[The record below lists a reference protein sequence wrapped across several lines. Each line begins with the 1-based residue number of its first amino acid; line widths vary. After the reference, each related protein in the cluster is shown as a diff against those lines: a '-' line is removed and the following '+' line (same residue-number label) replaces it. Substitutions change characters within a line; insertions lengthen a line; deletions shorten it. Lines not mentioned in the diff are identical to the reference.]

1 MSKIATFT
9 IYSQVVSVDCRQE
22 TTGLQVGTWAGPIR
36 TSSGPVPDQFG
47 PVRTSSGPGPDQFG
61 PSSDNTGCPKIV
73 GRKDVT
79 FPKSRFGPYSG
90 FQGPNLVRTWSRTLR
105 THPRVATTQNTGQY
119 GTSENRWAER
129 CNFSDTIFGFL
140 TKSQKPPKV
149 EDCKME
155 LGLVPGWDW
164 ASPKIRW
171 AKRCNFSDQIFV

>member
-1 MSKIATFT
+1 MWTADKRPLGSKL
-9 IYSQVVSVDCRQE
+9 E
-22 TTGLQVGTWAGPIR
+22 LGLDIQNHSKCPR
-36 TSSGPVPDQFG
+36 
-47 PVRTSSGPGPDQFG
+47 
-61 PSSDNTGCPKIV
+61 PSSDQVRALEPRIRDNTGCPKIV

-105 THPRVATTQNTGQY
+105 THPRLATTQNTGQY
-119 GTSENRWAER
+119 GTSESRWAKR

-155 LGLVPGWDW
+155 NTPRGCHNPEYGTIRDVRKSLGE
-164 ASPKIRW
+164 KM
-171 AKRCNFSDQIFV
+171 

>member
-22 TTGLQVGTWAGPIR
+22 TTGLQVGTWAGYPKSF
-36 TSSGPVPDQFG
+36 TSSSVLDQVRTKFG
-47 PVRTSSGPGPDQFG
+47 PWNPEYGTIR
-61 PSSDNTGCPKIV
+61 DNTGCPKIV

>member
-1 MSKIATFT
+1 MARIPGSKARTW
-9 IYSQVVSVDCRQE
+9 SE
-22 TTGLQVGTWAGPIR
+22 LGLEHSEHTPGLPQPRIR
-36 TSSGPVPDQFG
+36 
-47 PVRTSSGPGPDQFG
+47 
-61 PSSDNTGCPKIV
+61 DNTGRPKVV

-119 GTSENRWAER
+119 GTSENRWAKR

>member
-1 MSKIATFT
+1 MWTADKRPLGSKL
-9 IYSQVVSVDCRQE
+9 E
-22 TTGLQVGTWAGPIR
+22 LGLDIQNHSKCPR
-36 TSSGPVPDQFG
+36 
-47 PVRTSSGPGPDQFG
+47 
-61 PSSDNTGCPKIV
+61 PSSDQVRALEPRIRDNTGCPKIV

-105 THPRVATTQNTGQY
+105 TPPRVATTQNTGQY

>member
-1 MSKIATFT
+1 MWTADKRPLGSKL
-9 IYSQVVSVDCRQE
+9 E
-22 TTGLQVGTWAGPIR
+22 LGLDIQNHSKCPR
-36 TSSGPVPDQFG
+36 
-47 PVRTSSGPGPDQFG
+47 
-61 PSSDNTGCPKIV
+61 PSSDQVRALEPRIRDNTGCPKIV

-105 THPRVATTQNTGQY
+105 TPPRVATTQNTGQY
-119 GTSENRWAER
+119 GTSENRWAKR

-171 AKRCNFSDQIFV
+171 AKRCNFPDQIFV

>member
-1 MSKIATFT
+1 MWTADKRPLGSKL
-9 IYSQVVSVDCRQE
+9 E
-22 TTGLQVGTWAGPIR
+22 LGLDIQNHSKCPR
-36 TSSGPVPDQFG
+36 
-47 PVRTSSGPGPDQFG
+47 
-61 PSSDNTGCPKIV
+61 PSSDQVRALEPRIRDNTGCPKIV

-105 THPRVATTQNTGQY
+105 THPRVATTRNTGQY
-119 GTSENRWAER
+119 GTSESRWAKR

-171 AKRCNFSDQIFV
+171 AKRCNFPDQIFV

>member
-1 MSKIATFT
+1 MSGHVQNCHFYYIQPGCECGLQTRDHWAPSWNLGWISKI
-9 IYSQVVSVDCRQE
+9 ILSVLDQV
-22 TTGLQVGTWAGPIR
+22 R
-36 TSSGPVPDQFG
+36 TKFG
-47 PVRTSSGPGPDQFG
+47 PWNPEYGTIR
-61 PSSDNTGCPKIV
+61 DNTGCPKIV

-129 CNFSDTIFGFL
+129 YNFSDTIFGFL

>member
-1 MSKIATFT
+1 MNGIKASIKILVQTLYIEDDSSF
-9 IYSQVVSVDCRQE
+9 ILLDDLLERE
-22 TTGLQVGTWAGPIR
+22 TGVFHYFLGA
-36 TSSGPVPDQFG
+36 TSSERYLKKTIVESMKEVFG
-47 PVRTSSGPGPDQFG
+47 NNAVEDGTKGKR
-61 PSSDNTGCPKIV
+61 I
-73 GRKDVT
+73 
-79 FPKSRFGPYSG
+79 G
-90 FQGPNLVRTWSRTLR
+90 FYVESKYCL
-105 THPRVATTQNTGQY
+105 
-119 GTSENRWAER
+119 ER